1 MPEDPRTIGTD
12 TDLGTQPDSL
22 HVESAL
28 RLDQQNPSA
37 RFIVPGQEGTFA
49 FPHPS
54 QPYPSETA
62 RLREMGMNRRSP
74 TQSPATVTNVDRYTD
89 PLKSRQI
96 DTQPPF
102 RSNDFDSADNSKAQI
117 QFSEL
122 RRHGLENED
131 LKELRDYLVRA
142 HMPLVVRLA
151 RRFKCRGEPLD
162 DLIQVGAIGLIK
174 SIDRFDPERGVEF
187 SAFATPTIVGEIK
200 RHFRDHGWAVH
211 VPRRLQEL
219 RITLAEATADLTQQ
233 YDRPP
238 TIEELA
244 TKLQTS
250 EDEIIEGIKATRAYS
265 AVSLDAADAEH
276 VNSIADRLASEGR
289 ELDEIECRESLREL
303 LRDLPYREARIL
315 LLRYFLDM
323 SQTQIAQ
330 EVGLSQMHISR
341 LLSRTLT
348 QLREQLSQ

>member
-1 MPEDPRTIGTD
+1 MDN
-12 TDLGTQPDSL
+12 
-22 HVESAL
+22 H
-28 RLDQQNPSA
+28 
-37 RFIVPGQEGTFA
+37 
-49 FPHPS
+49 
-54 QPYPSETA
+54 
-62 RLREMGMNRRSP
+62 SP
-74 TQSPATVTNVDRYTD
+74 AQSPATITNADRYAD
-89 PLKSRQI
+89 SSKSRQAGKQSYFEI
-96 DTQPPF
+96 GNFYST
-102 RSNDFDSADNSKAQI
+102 DNSKVQVR
-117 QFSEL
+117 FSEL
-122 RRHGLENED
+122 RRHGLENEE
-131 LKELRDYLVRA
+131 LKELRDYLVRV

-200 RHFRDHGWAVH
+200 RHFRDHGWAVR

-219 RITLAEATADLTQQ
+219 RIALAEATADLTQQ

-244 TKLQTS
+244 AKLQTS
-250 EDEIIEGIKATRAYS
+250 EGEIIEGIKATRAYS
-265 AVSLDAADAEH
+265 AISLDAAETEH
-276 VNSIADRLASEGR
+276 VNSIADRFASEER
-289 ELDEIECRESLREL
+289 ALDAVECRESLRVL

-323 SQTQIAQ
+323 SQTQIAE

-341 LLSRTLT
+341 LISRTLA
-348 QLREQLSQ
+348 QLRERLP